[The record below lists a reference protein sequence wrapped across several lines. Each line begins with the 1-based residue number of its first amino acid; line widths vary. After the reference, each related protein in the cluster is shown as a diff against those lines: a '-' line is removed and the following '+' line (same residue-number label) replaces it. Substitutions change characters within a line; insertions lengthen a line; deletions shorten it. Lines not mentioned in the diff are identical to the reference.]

1 LSNKDSSVET
11 DIGVSYSNKPKLT
24 EMYGGNSQISH
35 VSHFL
40 LNQVMYEDDRH
51 ATENGNT
58 VLKMAMCV
66 FQLGTDPLSLLR
78 MLPADLQV
86 TTYHITAQITIYNLC

>member
-1 LSNKDSSVET
+1 
-11 DIGVSYSNKPKLT
+11 
-24 EMYGGNSQISH
+24 
-35 VSHFL
+35 
-40 LNQVMYEDDRH
+40 MYEDDKH
-51 ATENGNT
+51 TSENGKK

-86 TTYHITAQITIYNLC
+86 TA